1 VTVGNI
7 TLDKTTNKISGVAAG
22 AVTSTSTEAING
34 SQLYGAANNVKN
46 IIGGATTI
54 DTATGTLTT
63 SNIGGT
69 GQATIDGAITTVKG
83 TADTALTE
91 ANKGLN
97 FRANTGA
104 SDNVKLGETITL
116 ADGTNTTAE
125 YDAATNTYR
134 YNVIA
139 NPTFTTVTTG
149 NSKLDTNGLTIT
161 NPTDST
167 KTVSVTGAGINA
179 GNNKISNLAD
189 GINTNDAINK
199 GQLDKAQAAAT
210 TSLQDGKNI
219 SVTTTTNTDGSKTYV
234 VATKDDVNF
243 DKVTVGNITLDK
255 TTNKIS
261 GVAAGAVTSTSTE
274 AINGSQLYGAAN
286 NVKNIIGGAT
296 TIDTATGAL
305 TTSNIGGTGQAT
317 IDGAISR
324 INTAANAGWTL
335 SANNDVSS
343 SKQIKPNGK
352 VNFVGDE
359 NLSVAQTSTTDNEG
373 NIKVNLNK
381 DIVLNSV
388 TTGNTV
394 INNAGVSIGNTQLS
408 STGLTIAGGASVTTQ
423 GINAGNQ
430 KITGVANGVNAA
442 DAVNKAQLDAV
453 QTAAQATDNAAV
465 KYDDLSIKDKVT
477 LGGVGSTT
485 PVTLTNVN
493 AGQIKANSTDAINGS
508 QLYGAANNVKN
519 IIGGTTTI
527 DTATGALTTSNIGG
541 TGQATIDGAISRINT
556 AANAGWTLSANN
568 DVSSSKQI
576 KPNGK
581 VNFVGD
587 ENLSVAQTSTT
598 DNEGN
603 IKVNLNKDI
612 VLNSVTTGNTVINN
626 AGVSIG
632 NTQLSSTGLTIAGG
646 ASVTTQGINAGNQ
659 KITGVANGVNAA
671 DAVNK
676 AQLDSAITSVNSNVS
691 QLSNSAVQYD
701 KNADGSINKDSV
713 TLAGINGTKINNVAN
728 GNVAVGS
735 KDAVNGGQLADVR
748 DNLQSQITTNT
759 TEINDIRNNINNGT
773 VGLVQQTNANA
784 DITVA
789 KNTGGSRVNVSGNAG
804 DRVVTGVADGAINAS
819 SNDAINGA
827 QLNKTNQY
835 IATSLGGGAKYDNG
849 GFVAPSYKV
858 GDASYNNVGDA
869 VGALNDADKSLS
881 NRITNLGDQ
890 LQQAFY
896 TTNQRIDDVEKRAN
910 AGIASAMAL
919 EAAPFVAGKLTYAV
933 GAAYHG
939 GENAVGATLRRTAD
953 NGRWAI
959 TGGVAAG
966 SQGDTSFRVGI
977 SGVID

>member
-1 VTVGNI
+1 
-7 TLDKTTNKISGVAAG
+7 LDKTTNKISGVAAG

-46 IIGGATTI
+46 IIGGTTTI
-54 DTATGTLTT
+54 DTATGT
-63 SNIGGT
+63 
-69 GQATIDGAITTVKG
+69 
-83 TADTALTE
+83 
-91 ANKGLN
+91 
-97 FRANTGA
+97 
-104 SDNVKLGETITL
+104 
-116 ADGTNTTAE
+116 
-125 YDAATNTYR
+125 
-134 YNVIA
+134 
-139 NPTFTTVTTG
+139 
-149 NSKLDTNGLTIT
+149 
-161 NPTDST
+161 
-167 KTVSVTGAGINA
+167 
-179 GNNKISNLAD
+179 
-189 GINTNDAINK
+189 
-199 GQLDKAQAAAT
+199 
-210 TSLQDGKNI
+210 
-219 SVTTTTNTDGSKTYV
+219 
-234 VATKDDVNF
+234 
-243 DKVTVGNITLDK
+243 
-255 TTNKIS
+255 
-261 GVAAGAVTSTSTE
+261 
-274 AINGSQLYGAAN
+274 
-286 NVKNIIGGAT
+286 
-296 TIDTATGAL
+296 L

-394 INNAGVSIGNTQLS
+394 INNTGVSIGNTQLS
-408 STGLTIAGGASVTTQ
+408 STGLI
-423 GINAGNQ
+423 
-430 KITGVANGVNAA
+430 
-442 DAVNKAQLDAV
+442 
-453 QTAAQATDNAAV
+453 
-465 KYDDLSIKDKVT
+465 
-477 LGGVGSTT
+477 
-485 PVTLTNVN
+485 
-493 AGQIKANSTDAINGS
+493 
-508 QLYGAANNVKN
+508 
-519 IIGGTTTI
+519 
-527 DTATGALTTSNIGG
+527 
-541 TGQATIDGAISRINT
+541 
-556 AANAGWTLSANN
+556 
-568 DVSSSKQI
+568 
-576 KPNGK
+576 
-581 VNFVGD
+581 
-587 ENLSVAQTSTT
+587 
-598 DNEGN
+598 
-603 IKVNLNKDI
+603 
-612 VLNSVTTGNTVINN
+612 
-626 AGVSIG
+626 
-632 NTQLSSTGLTIAGG
+632 IAGG

-789 KNTGGSRVNVSGNAG
+789 KNTGGSRVNVSGTAG
-804 DRVVTGVADGAINAS
+804 DRVVTGVADGAITAS

>member
-1 VTVGNI
+1 M
-7 TLDKTTNKISGVAAG
+7 
-22 AVTSTSTEAING
+22 
-34 SQLYGAANNVKN
+34 
-46 IIGGATTI
+46 
-54 DTATGTLTT
+54 TT

-139 NPTFTTVTTG
+139 NPNFTTVTTG

-167 KTVSVTGAGINA
+167 KTVSVTAAGINA

-189 GINTNDAINK
+189 GVNTNDAINK

-286 NVKNIIGGAT
+286 NVKNIIGGNTSVNAT
-296 TIDTATGAL
+296 TGAV

-465 KYDDLSIKDKVT
+465 KYDDPSIKDKVT

-519 IIGGTTTI
+519 IIGGATTI
-527 DTATGALTTSNIGG
+527 DATTGAVTTSNIGG

-728 GNVAVGS
+728 GTVAVGS

-748 DNLQSQITTNT
+748 DNLQGQIKTNT
-759 TEINDIRNNINNGT
+759 TDINDIRNNINNINNGKA
-773 VGLVQQTNANA
+773 GLVQQTNTNA
-784 DITVA
+784 DIVVA
-789 KNTGGSRVNVSGNAG
+789 KNTGGSRVNVSGTAG
-804 DRVVTGVADGAINAS
+804 DRVVTGVADGAITAS
-819 SNDAINGA
+819 SKDAVNGA

-869 VGALNDADKSLS
+869 VGALNDADKALS

-896 TTNQRIDDVEKRAN
+896 TTNKRIDDVEKRAN